1 MNKAKLIHVI
11 QKELGAGATKQHAS
25 DALHATLKAITSVVS
40 QEKVQIVGFG
50 TFEKKKRPARI
61 GRNPLTGRPMDIP
74 ESEHVAFKAS
84 PVLKKK
90 IQ

>member
-1 MNKAKLIHVI
+1 MNKAELINII
-11 QKELGAGATKQHAS
+11 QQELGIGATKQLAS
-25 DALHATLKAITSVVS
+25 DALHATLNAITHVVS
-40 QEKVQIVGFG
+40 KEKVQIVGFG

-61 GRNPLTGRPMDIP
+61 GRNPLTGKPMKIG

-90 IQ
+90 LK